1 MFFRCFLDDN
11 KITIDINF
19 EFSITANYILEVKL
33 MKNEELEKEITDE
46 KTGISYTLVGDYYLP
61 NLNLEQEEK
70 VQLNKYGLLRL
81 DYLKKHKKAE
91 LSIMFMD
98 MTLNKH
104 LKEVQ
109 ELAQARVNEL
119 VEQLKSKSGLT
130 EDMKNTDML
139 YWVGTMNAIKNQAE
153 EIVLKELIY
162 V

>member
-1 MFFRCFLDDN
+1 MEN
-11 KITIDINF
+11 K
-19 EFSITANYILEVKL
+19 
-33 MKNEELEKEITDE
+33 ELKKEITDE

-61 NLNLEQEEK
+61 NLKLEQEEK

-139 YWVGTMNAIKNQAE
+139 NWVGTMNAIKNQAE

>member
-1 MFFRCFLDDN
+1 MEN
-11 KITIDINF
+11 K
-19 EFSITANYILEVKL
+19 
-33 MKNEELEKEITDE
+33 ELKKEITDE
-46 KTGISYTLVGDYYLP
+46 KTGISYTLVGDYYIP
-61 NLNLEQEEK
+61 NLKLEREEK

-81 DYLKKHKKAE
+81 EYLKEHKKVE
-91 LSIMFMD
+91 FSILFMN
-98 MTLNKH
+98 MTLNRH

-109 ELAQARVNEL
+109 ELAQSRVTEL
-119 VEQLKSKSGLT
+119 VEQLKAESGLT

>member
-1 MFFRCFLDDN
+1 MEN
-11 KITIDINF
+11 K
-19 EFSITANYILEVKL
+19 
-33 MKNEELEKEITDE
+33 ELKKETTDY

-61 NLNLEQEEK
+61 NLKLEQEEK

-81 DYLKKHKKAE
+81 KYLKEHKTVDF
-91 LSIMFMD
+91 SIMFMD

-119 VEQLKSKSGLT
+119 VEQLKAKSGLT
-130 EDMKNTDML
+130 EDMKNTNML

-153 EIVLKELIY
+153 GIVLKELIY

>member
-1 MFFRCFLDDN
+1 MEN
-11 KITIDINF
+11 K
-19 EFSITANYILEVKL
+19 
-33 MKNEELEKEITDE
+33 ELKKEITDE

-61 NLNLEQEEK
+61 NLKLEPEEK
-70 VQLNKYGLLRL
+70 IQLNKYGLLRL

-109 ELAQARVNEL
+109 ELSQTRVYEL
-119 VEQLKSKSGLT
+119 VEQLKAKSGLT

>member
-1 MFFRCFLDDN
+1 MTQKSNLYFRRLPLW
-11 KITIDINF
+11 KI
-19 EFSITANYILEVKL
+19 KK
-33 MKNEELEKEITDE
+33 KNEITDE

-61 NLNLEQEEK
+61 NLKLEQEEK
-70 VQLNKYGLLRL
+70 VELNKYGLLRL
-81 DYLKKHKKAE
+81 DYLKEHKKVDF
-91 LSIMFMD
+91 SIMFMNR
-98 MTLNKH
+98 TLNKH

-119 VEQLKSKSGLT
+119 VEQLKAKSGLT

>member
-1 MFFRCFLDDN
+1 MDN
-11 KITIDINF
+11 K
-19 EFSITANYILEVKL
+19 
-33 MKNEELEKEITDE
+33 ELKKEITDE

-61 NLNLEQEEK
+61 NLKLEQEEK

-81 DYLKKHKKAE
+81 DYLKKYKKAE

-109 ELAQARVNEL
+109 ELAQARVNKL
-119 VEQLKSKSGLT
+119 VEQLKAKSGLT

>member
-1 MFFRCFLDDN
+1 
-11 KITIDINF
+11 
-19 EFSITANYILEVKL
+19 
-33 MKNEELEKEITDE
+33 MKNKELEKEITDE
-46 KTGISYTLVGDYYLP
+46 KTGISYTLVGDYYFP
-61 NLNLEQEEK
+61 NLKLEQEEK

-109 ELAQARVNEL
+109 ELALARVNEL
-119 VEQLKSKSGLT
+119 VEQLKAKSGLT

>member
-1 MFFRCFLDDN
+1 MDN
-11 KITIDINF
+11 K
-19 EFSITANYILEVKL
+19 
-33 MKNEELEKEITDE
+33 ELKKEITDE

-61 NLNLEQEEK
+61 NLKLEQEEK

-81 DYLKKHKKAE
+81 DYLKKYKKAE

-109 ELAQARVNEL
+109 ELAQARVNKL
-119 VEQLKSKSGLT
+119 VEQLKAKSGLT

-139 YWVGTMNAIKNQAE
+139 YWVGTMNSIKAQAE
-153 EIVLKELIY
+153 EIVFSELIFI
-162 V
+162 

>member
-1 MFFRCFLDDN
+1 MEN
-11 KITIDINF
+11 K
-19 EFSITANYILEVKL
+19 
-33 MKNEELEKEITDE
+33 ELKKEITDE

-61 NLNLEQEEK
+61 NLKLEQEEK

-109 ELAQARVNEL
+109 ELAQARVNKL
-119 VEQLKSKSGLT
+119 VEQLKAKKKYRYALLGRYN
-130 EDMKNTDML
+130 EC
-139 YWVGTMNAIKNQAE
+139 Y
-153 EIVLKELIY
+153 
-162 V
+162 

>member
-1 MFFRCFLDDN
+1 MEN
-11 KITIDINF
+11 K
-19 EFSITANYILEVKL
+19 
-33 MKNEELEKEITDE
+33 ELEKEITDE
-46 KTGISYTLVGDYYLP
+46 KTGISYSLVGDYYLP
-61 NLNLEQEEK
+61 NLKLEQEEK

-109 ELAQARVNEL
+109 ELAQTRVNEL
-119 VEQLKSKSGLT
+119 VEQLKAKSGLT

-139 YWVGTMNAIKNQAE
+139 YWVSTMNAIKNQAE